1 LHVGTELLRRNAG
14 EGKGRKGEKRGEGEE
29 GGERRAEG
37 REFVVFPRKTKEKSA
52 PMIGV
57 RGRSLLSTTGLLDTA
72 GWCWQYRSALRR

>member
-14 EGKGRKGEKRGEGEE
+14 EGKGRKEERERRGRGGRGE
-29 GGERRAEG
+29 ERR
-37 REFVVFPRKTKEKSA
+37 REFVVFLRKTKEKSA